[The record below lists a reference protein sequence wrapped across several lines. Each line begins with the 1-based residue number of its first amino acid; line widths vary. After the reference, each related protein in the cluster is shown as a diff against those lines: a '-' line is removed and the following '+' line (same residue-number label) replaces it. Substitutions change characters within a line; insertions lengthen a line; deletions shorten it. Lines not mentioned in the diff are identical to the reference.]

1 WLDPLE
7 GYNYELGIKGS
18 FLDGRLTASA
28 AVFQTDQDN
37 LKQQDIGY
45 LVPGTTEQAYVGAN
59 GTRSRGYDLELSGE
73 PLAGWNVVAGLT
85 HWTAKDG
92 DGQVIQSNQPRTL
105 FKLFTTYRLPG
116 RWHALTL
123 GGGATWQSS
132 N

>member
-1 WLDPLE
+1 ILYDLSDTLTAYASYTSIFNPQDARDRHGRWLDPLE

-28 AVFQTDQDN
+28 DVFQTDQDN

-85 HWTAKDG
+85 HWTAKD
-92 DGQVIQSNQPRTL
+92 
-105 FKLFTTYRLPG
+105 
-116 RWHALTL
+116 
-123 GGGATWQSS
+123 
-132 N
+132 